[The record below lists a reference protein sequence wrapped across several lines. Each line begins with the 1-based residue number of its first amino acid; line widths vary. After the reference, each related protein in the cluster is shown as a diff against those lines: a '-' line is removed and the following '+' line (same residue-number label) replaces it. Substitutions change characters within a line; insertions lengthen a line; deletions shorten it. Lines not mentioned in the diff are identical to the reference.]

1 MTHDLTEAVVLLN
14 RYRKAG
20 GKKEWAGWIP
30 AEMPDGTY
38 FWVPEMCHDGC
49 PASRE
54 VSEANDQD
62 LASLRDLM
70 AEVCGEWDVTV
81 RADLSCFKS
90 GDWGMDHR
98 GSKTTAWFSTRT
110 AALTTGFTLAIE
122 MMEAK

>member
-20 GKKEWAGWIP
+20 GKNPWPGWIP

-38 FWVPEMCHDGC
+38 FWVPEMC
-49 PASRE
+49 
-54 VSEANDQD
+54 QD

-110 AALTTGFTLAIE
+110 AALTAGFTLAIE
-122 MMEAK
+122 RMESK

>member
-20 GKKEWAGWIP
+20 GKKEWVGWEYDESQDLWTRDCNCEICD
-30 AEMPDGTY
+30 A
-38 FWVPEMCHDGC
+38 VPCR
-49 PASRE
+49 SVKIR
-54 VSEANDQD
+54 DQD

-110 AALTTGFTLAIE
+110 AALTAGFTLAIE